1 MAADAM
7 CPGPMKATSQGA
19 FQGEN
24 PLDYALP
31 LAILQ
36 ICLVVVVTRGLAY
49 LLRPLRQP
57 RVIAEIIVSTLPFP
71 PGSLPRYTCA
81 HACMHACMNL
91 RLAAAAAAR
100 LFPRS
105 NPCSHPR
112 APPGSA
118 APAIPSTTLALLFH
132 FFSRPV
138 VVVLVLVLVLAEGGR
153 EDPPPARARPAGSV
167 GQWWWTSPPPSLE

>member
-1 MAADAM
+1 MAAAAM

-81 HACMHACMNL
+81 HACMNL

-118 APAIPSTTLALLFH
+118 APAIPSTTLALRFH
-132 FFSRPV
+132 FFLAAGRCCRPRTRPR
-138 VVVLVLVLVLAEGGR
+138 GGR
-153 EDPPPARARPAGSV
+153 TGGPSPRARPPGWIGWAV
-167 GQWWWTSPPPSLE
+167 VVD

>member
-1 MAADAM
+1 MASSSNATISSK

-57 RVIAEIIVSTLPFP
+57 RVIAEIIVSSTFP
-71 PGSLPRYTCA
+71 SSSLLLTDRSLGTPPVGFWVWGRGCFVISDGGAT
-81 HACMHACMNL
+81 
-91 RLAAAAAAR
+91 AAAR
-100 LFPRS
+100 R
-105 NPCSHPR
+105 R
-112 APPGSA
+112 PPSA
-118 APAIPSTTLALLFH
+118 ACACAF
-132 FFSRPV
+132 R
-138 VVVLVLVLVLAEGGR
+138 
-153 EDPPPARARPAGSV
+153 SV
-167 GQWWWTSPPPSLE
+167 GNSIGAREKLQVRLLPA